1 MHCIKQRPW
10 RLVFFWYSVT
20 IPKGETW
27 VKKWQKLGKINIRE
41 GLDQEEHVSLTHVS
55 DRRAH
60 GRTSRQ
66 HPARASFSTHHSS
79 SYGTAPAISW
89 RNRWTTICHQPD
101 LWANTGTSNLPV
113 AACVGLKI
121 VIRHHYSERRFFPA
135 ALALLPRFFGSV
147 FVNLGLV
154 FLIQRGHT
162 AHIFDSLRLSGFHTA
177 FWQQSK
183 KSAIS
188 CKVWLGP
195 SQVPQSQLLKVVCF
209 LVFFWNTPFSA
220 QVYRSL

>member
-1 MHCIKQRPW
+1 MYPSTYAGSSRSWQNFSTTPSQSILFNASFLKLRDCSGN
-10 RLVFFWYSVT
+10 F
-20 IPKGETW
+20 
-27 VKKWQKLGKINIRE
+27 VKKSMNDYLPPTRPLSQYR
-41 GLDQEEHVSLTHVS
+41 HLT
-55 DRRAH
+55 
-60 GRTSRQ
+60 
-66 HPARASFSTHHSS
+66 F
-79 SYGTAPAISW
+79 
-89 RNRWTTICHQPD
+89 
-101 LWANTGTSNLPV
+101 LMMLV
-113 AACVGLKI
+113 AACVDLKI

-135 ALALLPRFFGSV
+135 ALALLRRFFGSV
-147 FVNLGLV
+147 SVNLGLM

-209 LVFFWNTPFSA
+209 LVFFWNTPFCCS
-220 QVYRSL
+220 SI